1 MLFFIYKSFSSHHY
15 QFLILE
21 RRKFISQTL
30 KAAGASALLTMPGF
44 GAFTSIRE
52 NQSYTVQ
59 DIINIILKDIPGAP
73 FPQTVDTLK
82 SGSGDQTVTG
92 IVTTM
97 FATITVIEAAVKLK
111 ANFII
116 AHEPTF
122 YNHTDDPNWV
132 QNNDMVKRKQA
143 LLKQN
148 NITVWRFHDY
158 WHSHR
163 PDGIRYG
170 VLRDAGWLEY
180 FHPGSSM
187 IQVPAISLRDLAA
200 HLKSRLGISHVR
212 IIGDL
217 SQSCQR
223 LAILPG
229 AAGGQAQIS
238 LVEKEKPDVLIVGE
252 VHEWETA
259 EYIRDSRLSGG
270 KTSLI
275 VLGHSVSEEP
285 GMNWLVEWLQPKV
298 PAIKIT
304 HVASLDPF
312 TWL

>member
-1 MLFFIYKSFSSHHY
+1 
-15 QFLILE
+15 LI
-21 RRKFISQTL
+21 
-30 KAAGASALLTMPGF
+30 
-44 GAFTSIRE
+44 
-52 NQSYTVQ
+52 Q
-59 DIINIILKDIPGAP
+59 DVINIILKDIPGAP
-73 FPQTVDTLK
+73 FAQTVDTLK
-82 SGSGDQTVTG
+82 SGSGDQVVTG

-97 FATITVIEAAVKLK
+97 FATITVIEAAIKLK

-132 QNNDMVKRKQA
+132 QNNDMVARKQA

-148 NITVWRFHDY
+148 NIAVWRFHDY
-158 WHSHR
+158 WHSHN

-170 VLRDAGWLEY
+170 VLRDADWLGY
-180 FHPGSSM
+180 FHQGNAV
-187 IQVPAISLRDLAA
+187 IQVPSISLKELAA
-200 HLKSRLGISHVR
+200 HLKSTLGISHVR
-212 IIGDL
+212 VIGDL
-217 SQSCQR
+217 AQSCQR

-229 AAGGQAQIS
+229 AAGGQAQMS

-298 PAIKIT
+298 SAIKVT

>member
-1 MLFFIYKSFSSHHY
+1 MIASFKKDPASD
-15 QFLILE
+15 QPVE
-21 RRKFISQTL
+21 RREFISQTL
-30 KAAGASALLTMPGF
+30 KAAGATALLAMPGLSTL
-44 GAFTSIRE
+44 ASSIE
-52 NQSYTVQ
+52 HQTYSVQ
-59 DIINIILKDIPGAP
+59 NVINIILKEIPGAP

-82 SGSGDQTVTG
+82 SGSGDMTVTG

-97 FATITVIEAAVKLK
+97 FATISVIEQAIKQK

-132 QNNDMVKRKQA
+132 QNNGMVKRKQA
-143 LLKQN
+143 LLQQN
-148 NITVWRFHDY
+148 NIAVWRFHDY
-158 WHSHR
+158 WHSHI

-170 VLRDAGWLEY
+170 VLRDAGWLGY
-180 FHPGSSM
+180 FHQGSSV
-187 IQVPAISLRDLAA
+187 IQVPAISLKDLAG
-200 HLKSRLGISHVR
+200 HLKSSLGISHVR
-212 IIGDL
+212 VIGDL
-217 SQSCQR
+217 SQSCQT

-252 VHEWETA
+252 VHEWETG
-259 EYIRDSRLSGG
+259 EYIRDTKLSGG

-275 VLGHSVSEEP
+275 ILGHCVSEEP
-285 GMNWLVEWLQPKV
+285 GMKWMVEWLQPKI
-298 PAIKIT
+298 PGIKIS
-304 HVASLDPF
+304 HIASLDPF